1 MVIFGTLICVG
12 NSTDVP
18 CVLCTV
24 GPKLKAAAKEAEGV
38 DWRTHLDACRKS
50 REAVA
55 TKFPDVRSALDRI
68 GREAKDAVDKIET
81 RESYVNA
88 QVSLFLSLYGQLVRR
103 LTTCF
108 LFTDGTQGA
117 RVQGIQS
124 GAGDDP

>member
-1 MVIFGTLICVG
+1 MFYFNSRVG
-12 NSTDVP
+12 KLTDIP

-81 RESYVNA
+81 
-88 QVSLFLSLYGQLVRR
+88 VSLFLSSHEQL
-103 LTTCF
+103 
-108 LFTDGTQGA
+108 D
-117 RVQGIQS
+117 
-124 GAGDDP
+124 

>member
-1 MVIFGTLICVG
+1 MRSDARSNPRLTRGNG
-12 NSTDVP
+12 NSSWSEVRLFFISTLVRAIDETDVP
-18 CVLCTV
+18 CVLLCTV

-81 RESYVNA
+81 ASR
-88 QVSLFLSLYGQLVRR
+88 
-103 LTTCF
+103 T
-108 LFTDGTQGA
+108 
-117 RVQGIQS
+117 
-124 GAGDDP
+124 

>member
-1 MVIFGTLICVG
+1 VG
-12 NSTDVP
+12 KLTDIP

-81 RESYVNA
+81 
-88 QVSLFLSLYGQLVRR
+88 VSLFLSSHEQL
-103 LTTCF
+103 
-108 LFTDGTQGA
+108 D
-117 RVQGIQS
+117 
-124 GAGDDP
+124 

>member
-1 MVIFGTLICVG
+1 M
-12 NSTDVP
+12 
-18 CVLCTV
+18 CTV

-88 QVSLFLSLYGQLVRR
+88 QVRLFLSLYGQLVRR
-103 LTTCF
+103 LTICF
-108 LFTDGTQGA
+108 LFTDGAQGA
-117 RVQGIQS
+117 QVQGIQS
-124 GAGDDP
+124 GVGVDP

>member
-1 MVIFGTLICVG
+1 MRLTSRVFC
-12 NSTDVP
+12 
-18 CVLCTV
+18 LCTV

-81 RESYVNA
+81 
-88 QVSLFLSLYGQLVRR
+88 VSLFLSSNGQLE
-103 LTTCF
+103 
-108 LFTDGTQGA
+108 
-117 RVQGIQS
+117 
-124 GAGDDP
+124 

>member
-1 MVIFGTLICVG
+1 MRSDARSNPRLTRGNGNSSWSEVRLFVILIRRVG
-12 NSTDVP
+12 NMTDVP

-81 RESYVNA
+81 VSSY
-88 QVSLFLSLYGQLVRR
+88 FI
-103 LTTCF
+103 F
-108 LFTDGTQGA
+108 
-117 RVQGIQS
+117 
-124 GAGDDP
+124 P

>member
-1 MVIFGTLICVG
+1 M
-12 NSTDVP
+12 
-18 CVLCTV
+18 LCTV

-81 RESYVNA
+81 
-88 QVSLFLSLYGQLVRR
+88 VSLFLSLYGQLVRR
-103 LTTCF
+103 LTICF

-124 GAGDDP
+124 GVGDDS